1 MEKYNLIWLV
11 LIYCAVNNIAERTH
25 IFAKEISFKELNK
38 MVIVQ
43 NILKFSENL
52 VKTEIYC
59 SDIAFP
65 KTTKSNFGLLALF
78 KEVQGDKECLN

>member
-1 MEKYNLIWLV
+1 
-11 LIYCAVNNIAERTH
+11 
-25 IFAKEISFKELNK
+25 
-38 MVIVQ
+38 MVIFQ
-43 NILKFSENL
+43 NILKFSESL

-59 SDIAFP
+59 YDVAFA